1 MLLCHG
7 RPQVFIEAKRRGTLS
22 ARAEEQLFRYA
33 VNNGVPLLVLT
44 DGYHWDFYLSMA
56 DGPPEAQ
63 RFYRLEL
70 CDENRLPDY
79 AEVLETHLR
88 RRYVASGEAQRN
100 AEKRLESDRE
110 RWRAHEALPE
120 AWNALLNEPDE
131 LLCDL
136 LADKL
141 HDKSGNNPNP
151 DYIEE
156 LLKNLPLIPKRSVP
170 MHQPSTREDAHATI
184 SKPSSNSCGIK
195 II

>member
-1 MLLCHG
+1 M
-7 RPQVFIEAKRRGTLS
+7 
-22 ARAEEQLFRYA
+22 
-33 VNNGVPLLVLT
+33 NNGVLLLVLT
-44 DGYHWDFYLSMA
+44 DVYHWDFYLSMA
-56 DGPPEAQ
+56 DGPPEIR

-70 CDENRLPDY
+70 CDENRFLDY
-79 AEVLETHLR
+79 AEVLETHLH

-120 AWNALLNEPDE
+120 TWNALLNEPDE

-136 LADKL
+136 LADKV

-156 LLKNLPLIPKRSVP
+156 FLKNLPLIPRRSVP
-170 MHQPSTREDAHATI
+170 MHRPSTREDAHATI
-184 SKPSSNSCGIK
+184 SKPSLQLMRNKK